1 MKMLN
6 IALTWEVGICMYF
19 SFFIKGKV
27 STMESI
33 IFRVET
39 QITYISI
46 RAIETSSKIRI
57 AQNSLAKTF
66 RK

>member
-39 QITYISI
+39 QITYISKNKYKGY
-46 RAIETSSKIRI
+46 RDFK
-57 AQNSLAKTF
+57 
-66 RK
+66 